1 MPQST
6 GTGSG
11 NSALSA
17 IANRIVGKARFTQE
31 ANTPSWQLAEKV
43 ALPKGA
49 NTYRMP
55 KFGTFTIS
63 DLVDGQDMVD
73 EQTLG
78 MSFVDLTATERGA
91 KIILTDKLVR
101 EWGTTGPYDIIGR
114 QFGNAASRKQDRDT
128 QALYAALSG
137 SSAYGAAG
145 TALTLALYAGAIA
158 RARGGGGSSTA
169 GNSTGVEPFDPT
181 YSVQHPHQA
190 YLVTRSA
197 TAIGAGTSMRV
208 NDVREE
214 KMLTK
219 FFKYSFNGVDAYESK
234 NINID
239 SSGDAVGVLAERDA
253 LVGLTSVGWRT
264 ERERDASNRGTEV
277 NFTADYGVFEL
288 DDRHGAPLLYDAAAP
303 ATT

>member
-158 RARGGGGSSTA
+158 RARGGGGS
-169 GNSTGVEPFDPT
+169 
-181 YSVQHPHQA
+181 
-190 YLVTRSA
+190 A

-208 NDVREE
+208 NDLRED
-214 KMLTK
+214 KMLNK

-239 SSGDAVGVLAERDA
+239 SSGDAVGVLAQRDA
-253 LVGLTSVGWRT
+253 LVGLTSVGWRQ
-264 ERERDASNRGTEV
+264 ERQLDASNRGTEV
-277 NFTADYGVFEL
+277 NFTSDYGVTEL
-288 DDRHGAPLLYDAAAP
+288 DDRHGAPLRYDAAAP
-303 ATT
+303 ATS

>member
-6 GTGSG
+6 G
-11 NSALSA
+11 SANLSS
-17 IANRIVGKARFTQE
+17 IANRIVKSARYTQE
-31 ANTPSWQLAEKV
+31 ANSPSWQLVEKV
-43 ALPKGA
+43 ALPRGA
-49 NTYRMP
+49 STVRWP

-63 DLVDGQDMVD
+63 DLIDGQDMVN

-78 MSFVDLTATERGA
+78 MTFVDLTATERGA
-91 KIILTDKLVR
+91 KIIITDKLAR
-101 EWGTTGPYDIIGR
+101 EWGTTDVFSVIGR
-114 QFGNAASRKQDRDT
+114 QFGNAAARKQDRDT

-145 TALTLALYAGAIA
+145 TAVTLAIYAGGIA
-158 RARGGGGSSTA
+158 RARGGGASSVT

-214 KMLTK
+214 KMLSK
-219 FFKYSFNGVDAYESK
+219 FFKFSFNGVDAYESK
-234 NINID
+234 NINVD
-239 SSGDAVGVLAERDA
+239 SSGDAVGVLAQRDA

-264 ERERDASNRGTEV
+264 ERDRDPSARGTEV
-277 NFTADYGVFEL
+277 NFTSDYGVFEL
-288 DDRHGAPLLYDAAAP
+288 DDRHGVGLLYDAAAP
-303 ATT
+303 AVT

>member
-145 TALTLALYAGAIA
+145 TALTLALYAGCIA
-158 RARGGGGSSTA
+158 RARGGSGSSVA

-181 YSVQHPHQA
+181 YSVQHPHQTF
-190 YLVTRSA
+190 LVTRSA

-214 KMLTK
+214 KMLNK
-219 FFKYSFNGVDAYESK
+219 FFKYSFNGVDAHESK

-303 ATT
+303 ATS